1 MCVNVY
7 ITRFTTI
14 LLHRAH
20 AGGIWHTYHLLCLQ
34 ICKGIEKYLRYR
46 VQVQGVYH
54 QSKYTKFLPP
64 RVCIACCAVLR
75 FKSQPISLLPFHLS
89 RPSVGKNSDNHHN
102 VKTSQG
108 AKVLFYNLVI
118 LNPWLYFRSPVKG
131 SKHQITE
138 ECHHHVFLLW
148 SICTRC
154 CSERS
159 RNIYSLQPSIDCGT
173 VVYCIPNTPLYT
185 ATATGT
191 QEIWRNLLFS
201 TPPPVLGIHY
211 LQCDNKSH
219 RSMGPCKLLGCLWC
233 CMFRIGFKNFWH
245 NQQFCQVFLDL

>member
-1 MCVNVY
+1 MLLLQRHIVYLWVGWYANIHTLLERYVEQVCVNVY

-14 LLHRAH
+14 LLHKAH
-20 AGGIWHTYHLLCLQ
+20 AGGILWHTYHLLCLQ
-34 ICKGIEKYLRYR
+34 ICKGIEKSLRYR

-54 QSKYTKFLPP
+54 QSKYTKFLPH

-102 VKTSQG
+102 VKASQG

-138 ECHHHVFLLW
+138 ECHHHVFLL
-148 SICTRC
+148 
-154 CSERS
+154 
-159 RNIYSLQPSIDCGT
+159 
-173 VVYCIPNTPLYT
+173 
-185 ATATGT
+185 
-191 QEIWRNLLFS
+191 
-201 TPPPVLGIHY
+201 
-211 LQCDNKSH
+211 
-219 RSMGPCKLLGCLWC
+219 
-233 CMFRIGFKNFWH
+233 
-245 NQQFCQVFLDL
+245 

>member
-20 AGGIWHTYHLLCLQ
+20 AGGIWRTYHLLCLQ

-102 VKTSQG
+102 VKASQG

-118 LNPWLYFRSPVKG
+118 LNPYLV
-131 SKHQITE
+131 
-138 ECHHHVFLLW
+138 VF
-148 SICTRC
+148 SES
-154 CSERS
+154 SERKQAS
-159 RNIYSLQPSIDCGT
+159 DHRRVPSP
-173 VVYCIPNTPLYT
+173 CIP
-185 ATATGT
+185 
-191 QEIWRNLLFS
+191 IMINLHKMLFRKVS
-201 TPPPVLGIHY
+201 
-211 LQCDNKSH
+211 
-219 RSMGPCKLLGCLWC
+219 
-233 CMFRIGFKNFWH
+233 
-245 NQQFCQVFLDL
+245 